1 MYEARRHY
9 TEKTMP
15 YTKEAVLS
23 DSISMIS
30 PMREI
35 TLGNNDKS
43 SSEEVRAGGIVAG
56 EVPLLCLQSFD

>member
-1 MYEARRHY
+1 MCESRRHY

-30 PMREI
+30 PTRQI
-35 TLGNNDKS
+35 TLGNNEES
-43 SSEEVRAGGIVAG
+43 SSREVRAGEIVAG
-56 EVPLLCLQSFD
+56 KVHVLCLQSFD